1 MGGSITYI
9 SVKIFWAGNH
19 NCFGMIS
26 IVATGGGGSGDGG
39 GTGGGDTL
47 TGIFVDSPVE
57 GINFET
63 STQNEITDPQGMFT

>member
-1 MGGSITYI
+1 
-9 SVKIFWAGNH
+9 
-19 NCFGMIS
+19 MIS

-47 TGIFVDSPVE
+47 TGIFVDSLVE

-63 STQNEITDPQGMFT
+63 STQNGITDSQGMFT